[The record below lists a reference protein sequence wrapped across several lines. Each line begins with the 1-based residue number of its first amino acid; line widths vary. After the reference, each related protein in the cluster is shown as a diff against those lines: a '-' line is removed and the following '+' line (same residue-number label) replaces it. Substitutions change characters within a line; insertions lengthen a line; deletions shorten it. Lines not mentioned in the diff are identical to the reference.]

1 MQLILVEGPKHG
13 GTVMSA
19 RRKASITPRRP
30 QKRSQHNR
38 QRILSAAE
46 HLFAERGYSDTSI
59 DAVAEAVD
67 MHQPGIY
74 YYFSSKQALYEE
86 VVREAIVS
94 LDDRIKALLVSSDPP
109 EERLLASVTAWVDLL
124 AERPTLAHL
133 ILHESAKTSSSATA
147 RILPEMG
154 ARVQAMVERAFRELG
169 IEAAPDDIF
178 HYVSVTTGAALFF
191 ATAMQPLMPKRQKPE
206 VKRSVERHKHLLLSS
221 TRDLI
226 RTMRE
231 ESAPLKRARRA

>member
-1 MQLILVEGPKHG
+1 
-13 GTVMSA
+13 MSV
-19 RRKASITPRRP
+19 RRKASLAPRRP

-38 QRILSAAE
+38 QRILAAAE
-46 HLFAERGYSDTSI
+46 RLFAEHGYSDTSI

-74 YYFSSKQALYEE
+74 YYFPSKQALYEE
-86 VVREAIVS
+86 VVREAIAS
-94 LDDRIKALLVSSDPP
+94 LDDRIKELLVSSDPP

-133 ILHESAKTSSSATA
+133 ILHESAKTDASAIA

-154 ARVQAMVERAFRELG
+154 ARVQTMVERAFRELG
-169 IEAAPDDIF
+169 IEATPDDIF
-178 HYVSVTTGAALFF
+178 HYASVTTGAALFF
-191 ATAMQPLMPKRQKPE
+191 VAAMQPLMPKRQEPE
-206 VKRSVERHKHLLLSS
+206 VKRSMERHKYLLLCS

-231 ESAPLKRARRA
+231 ESAPRKQARRA

>member
-1 MQLILVEGPKHG
+1 MGENRDG
-13 GTVMSA
+13 A
-19 RRKASITPRRP
+19 RRNASIAPRRP

-38 QRILSAAE
+38 QRILAAAE
-46 HLFAERGYSDTSI
+46 RLFAERGYSDTSI

-74 YYFSSKQALYEE
+74 YYFPSKHALYEE

-94 LDDRIKALLVSSDPP
+94 LDDRIKELLVSSDPP

-133 ILHESAKTSSSATA
+133 ILHESAKTDSSAIA

-154 ARVQAMVERAFRELG
+154 ARVQAMVERAFLELG
-169 IEAAPDDIF
+169 IDATSDDIF
-178 HYVSVTTGAALFF
+178 HYASVTTGAALFF
-191 ATAMQPLMPKRQKPE
+191 VAAMQPLMPKRHEPE
-206 VKRSVERHKHLLLSS
+206 VKRSMERHKHLLLCS

-231 ESAPLKRARRA
+231 ESAPRKRTRDA